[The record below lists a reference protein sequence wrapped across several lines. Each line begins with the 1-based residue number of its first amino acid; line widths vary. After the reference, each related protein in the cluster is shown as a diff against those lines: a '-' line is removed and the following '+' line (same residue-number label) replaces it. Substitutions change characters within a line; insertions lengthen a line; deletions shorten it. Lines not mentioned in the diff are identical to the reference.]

1 MCVGN
6 PMYHWCHLE
15 LRKYFGYQGVLN
27 GDTAEEVWNLCNDKL
42 QHDDS
47 MTVRGL
53 IEQSN
58 VAFIGTTDDPIDDLA
73 WHKKIKE
80 DPSIKFT
87 VAPSFRP
94 DKAINIQKP
103 GFVEYMGKLA
113 QAVGKEKL
121 ECINCVTDALTQ
133 RIEFFARWA
142 AAHLTTAWTTCPT
155 VRPPRK
161 RSTPST
167 RRLCPVRL

>member
-1 MCVGN
+1 
-6 PMYHWCHLE
+6 
-15 LRKYFGYQGVLN
+15 
-27 GDTAEEVWNLCNDKL
+27 
-42 QHDDS
+42 

-113 QAVGKEKL
+113 QVVGKEKAGVHQL
-121 ECINCVTDALTQ
+121 RHRRSDPAHRVLCRDGLP
-133 RIEFFARWA
+133 RI
-142 AAHLTTAWTTCPT
+142 
-155 VRPPRK
+155 
-161 RSTPST
+161 
-167 RRLCPVRL
+167 